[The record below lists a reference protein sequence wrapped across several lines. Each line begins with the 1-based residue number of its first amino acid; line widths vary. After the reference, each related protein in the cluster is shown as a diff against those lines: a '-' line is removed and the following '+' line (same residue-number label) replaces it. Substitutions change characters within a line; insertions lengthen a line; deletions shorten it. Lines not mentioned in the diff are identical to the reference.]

1 MSSSQA
7 SWQPLRGVRVADLSR
22 VLAGPYCTMVLADLG
37 ADVVKLERP
46 QGGDETRGWG
56 PPFAAGEAAYY
67 LSVNRGKRSC
77 SLDLGQPEGRELALE
92 LCVSAQ
98 VVIENFKAGGAAR
111 LGVDYESVRARNP
124 DVVYCSISGFG
135 SEREPAGRPGYDFV
149 AQAETGLMSITG
161 PEHGPPSKVGV
172 ALVDVLAGLHAAA
185 AILAALAGEGGGR
198 IEVPLL
204 DSGLAGLV
212 NVAQNALVT
221 GREPVRH
228 GNAHPNIVPYQ
239 DFETAGA
246 GRIAVAAANDGL
258 FRALCGALGLDG
270 LAADERFASNADRV
284 ENRTELIPLLS
295 ERFRERDAEHWL
307 EVLAAAGVPSGKVR
321 TCRTPWRQPPR
332 RAGRPRSPSTT
343 RARARSSWWPRRSG
357 VRPIPRRPRRR
368 PCSGSTRRRCWP
380 SWGARP
386 PRSRS
391 SRRAAWRSCHESA
404 SLRDAPPPRRFRAAA
419 DRSAPERRGARRARQ
434 GGALGRA
441 EIQPRAL

>member
-111 LGVDYESVRARNP
+111 LGVDYETVRARNP

-321 TCRTPWRQPPR
+321 SVPDALAAAAA
-332 RAGRPRSPSTT
+332 AGRPATLSVDHPRAGPLELVASPIWGPTDPKAATPPPLLGEHTAEVLAELGRSP
-343 RARARSSWWPRRSG
+343 
-357 VRPIPRRPRRR
+357 
-368 PCSGSTRRRCWP
+368 
-380 SWGARP
+380 
-386 PRSRS
+386 
-391 SRRAAWRSCHESA
+391 
-404 SLRDAPPPRRFRAAA
+404 
-419 DRSAPERRGARRARQ
+419 
-434 GGALGRA
+434 A
-441 EIQPRAL
+441 EIEELVARGVALVP

>member
-1 MSSSQA
+1 M
-7 SWQPLRGVRVADLSR
+7 
-22 VLAGPYCTMVLADLG
+22 LAGPYCTMGLADLG

-46 QGGDETRGWG
+46 EGGDETRGWG

-77 SLDLGQPEGRELALE
+77 ALDLGQPEGRELALE
-92 LCVSAQ
+92 LCVGAQ

-135 SEREPAGRPGYDFV
+135 SERKPAGRPGYDFV

-161 PEHGPPSKVGV
+161 PVDGPPSKVGV

-270 LAADERFASNADRV
+270 LGADERFATNADRV
-284 ENRTELIPLLS
+284 ENRTELIPLLG

-321 TCRTPWRQPPR
+321 DVPDALAAAAA
-332 RAGRPRSPSTT
+332 AGRPATLSVDHPRAGPLELVASPIWGPTDPAAATPPPLLGEHTAEVLAELGRSP
-343 RARARSSWWPRRSG
+343 
-357 VRPIPRRPRRR
+357 
-368 PCSGSTRRRCWP
+368 
-380 SWGARP
+380 
-386 PRSRS
+386 
-391 SRRAAWRSCHESA
+391 
-404 SLRDAPPPRRFRAAA
+404 
-419 DRSAPERRGARRARQ
+419 
-434 GGALGRA
+434 A
-441 EIQPRAL
+441 EIEELAARGVALVP